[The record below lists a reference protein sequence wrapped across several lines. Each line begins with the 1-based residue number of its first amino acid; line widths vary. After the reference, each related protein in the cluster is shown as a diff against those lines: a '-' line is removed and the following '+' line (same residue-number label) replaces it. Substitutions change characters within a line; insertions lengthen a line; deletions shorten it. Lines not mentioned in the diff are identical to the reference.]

1 MSSLF
6 AVLAFVAFAALATT
20 LVGFAVFVWLQVFQ
34 AFADYRNRKK
44 WRDDSRFQ

>member
-20 LVGFAVFVWLQVFQ
+20 LVGFAVFVWLQVFE
-34 AFADYRNRKK
+34 ALADYRKHKK
-44 WRDDSRFQ
+44 WRDESRFQ

>member
-6 AVLAFVAFAALATT
+6 VVFAFVVCAAFATA
-20 LVGFAVFVWLQVFQ
+20 LVGFAVFVWLQVFE
-34 AFADYRNRKK
+34 ALADCRKRKK